1 MMLRMTASS
10 ILVGYDGSPHSEDA
24 LALARVMSAATGAQI
39 VLGRIFPSEP
49 LARSAVP
56 VPLPELSAHFEE
68 QRRLVREQLQQVAS
82 RNDAAAEV
90 APGTSTAQG
99 LHQLADELDPGLVV
113 VGSAHRGRL
122 GQVLAGNVALRLLNG
137 LERPLAVA
145 PAGYGEHDAQL
156 RTIGVGFDGSP
167 EARAALEVA
176 RRLAQGSGAEVEV
189 IGVAQPHADLTPHPW
204 AFAWG
209 AGAIRDDLDERLRG
223 RLESAAQGLPR
234 GIRHSAHLHT
244 GAPAIVLLE
253 AARSLDLLILG
264 SRGYGPAR
272 RVLLGSVSGR
282 VVRGS
287 ECPVLVVPRPVAR
300 EPEPLDG
307 SAEQAAPA

>member
-1 MMLRMTASS
+1 MTASS

-39 VLGRIFPSEP
+39 VLGRIVPSEP
-49 LARSAVP
+49 LALSAVP

-68 QRRLVREQLQQVAS
+68 QRRLVREQLQQVAALD
-82 RNDAAAEV
+82 DAVAEV

-99 LHQLADELDPGLVV
+99 LHQLAEEVDPGLVV
-113 VGSAHRGRL
+113 VGSSHRGRL

-137 LERPLAVA
+137 LDRPLAVA
-145 PAGYGEHDAQL
+145 PASYGERDAQL

-167 EARAALEVA
+167 ESHAALEEA
-176 RRLAQGSGAEVEV
+176 GRLAQGSDTEVEIV
-189 IGVAQPHADLTPHPW
+189 GVAPPHADLTPHPW

-209 AGAIRDDLDERLRG
+209 AGAVRDDLDERLRG
-223 RLESAAQGLPR
+223 RLESAAGALPH
-234 GIRHSAHLHT
+234 GIRHSAQLHT
-244 GAPAIVLLE
+244 GVPAVVLLD
-253 AARSLDLLILG
+253 AAHSLDLLVLG

-272 RVLLGSVSGR
+272 RVLLGSVSSR

-287 ECPVLVVPRPVAR
+287 ECPALVVPRPAAR
-300 EPEPLDG
+300 EREPLSA
-307 SAEQAAPA
+307 SAERGAPA